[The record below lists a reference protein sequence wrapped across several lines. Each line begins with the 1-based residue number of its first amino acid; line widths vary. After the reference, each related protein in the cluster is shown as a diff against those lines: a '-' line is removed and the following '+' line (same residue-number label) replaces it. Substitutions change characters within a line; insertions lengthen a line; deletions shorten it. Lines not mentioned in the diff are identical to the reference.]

1 MEVISIGS
9 FIGSTSRNRVPLT
22 ARSALNVQALRI
34 ISIVW
39 LEMPYV
45 VLSTNYLQRIKHL
58 LNCIKQEIRGLEL
71 TEYDLDKSYIL
82 ESQIQHLESIHESL
96 QDISKNPK
104 NYLVL

>member
-1 MEVISIGS
+1 MEVISRGS
-9 FIGSTSRNRVPLT
+9 YMGSMSRNRVPFT

-34 ISIVW
+34 ISIVC

-45 VLSTNYLQRIKHL
+45 VLSMNYLQRVKHL
-58 LNCIKQEIRGLEL
+58 LNCIRHEIRELEL
-71 TEYDLDKSYIL
+71 TEYDLDKAYIL
-82 ESQIQHLESIHESL
+82 ERQIQHLESVYESL